1 MIKRKV
7 KKTTVAEEIK
17 DSSSTSTDAVRPSA
31 LTRRKLNQK
40 NCNII
45 VFILLLLLLF
55 AAASSW
61 VKKAVLVALLVL
73 MFLILRGALRA
84 LRSTV

>member
-1 MIKRKV
+1 MLNLISNRYLSLVIKRKV
-7 KKTTVAEEIK
+7 KKTNVAEEIK

-45 VFILLLLLLF
+45 VFI
-55 AAASSW
+55 
-61 VKKAVLVALLVL
+61 
-73 MFLILRGALRA
+73 
-84 LRSTV
+84 